1 MVGVVR
7 SPGGHR
13 ILTKSAVTPRVSSR
27 ASPRRCEVSFRKRRD
42 LVVAFDGQNELETTS
57 PAETSAGN
65 GQPYCGC
72 GKCDGQGRIIGGMG
86 SIPGF
91 GWWPI
96 KAYRPCPAYTEA
108 GKTYQRKGQILD
120 KILFGRDGEESEF

>member
-1 MVGVVR
+1 VCEAERAPCQRERERESKGRRSMVGVVR

-65 GQPYCGC
+65 DQPYCGC
-72 GKCDGQGRIIGGMG
+72 GKCDGKWTPLGL
-86 SIPGF
+86 
-91 GWWPI
+91 
-96 KAYRPCPAYTEA
+96 A
-108 GKTYQRKGQILD
+108 ILVP
-120 KILFGRDGEESEF
+120 LAR